1 MNVTQLYDSEYK
13 RLYSPTRIVT
23 AKASRDDR
31 IWEAASKGP
40 NYTASVG
47 STIFQ
52 LTPTTVIIDEI
63 HNRRKHPVNIYPLRD
78 VATFVLGLSGTPLVT
93 EPQV

>member
-1 MNVTQLYDSEYK
+1 MNATQIYDSEYK

-23 AKASRDDR
+23 AKASREDR

-40 NYTASVG
+40 HYAASVR

-52 LTPTTVIIDEI
+52 LNPTTVIVDEI
-63 HNRRKHPVNIYPLRD
+63 HNRRKHPANMYPLRD
-78 VATFVLGLSGTPLVT
+78 AATFVLGLSGTPLVT